1 MQSLAGQS
9 PKDHTALRS
18 LSALVAS
25 LPASEHHEFREEFDQ
40 VSIIARIL
48 CPQIDDAI
56 VTQEYE
62 DVQLTSYLFSLTK
75 TANAMNDVSQGSFDI
90 AYILV

>member
-1 MQSLAGQS
+1 MQSFAGQS

-25 LPASEHHEFREEFDQ
+25 LPASEHPEFREEFDQ
-40 VSIIARIL
+40 VDTVSRIV
-48 CPQIDDAI
+48 CPEIEDTN
-56 VTQEYE
+56 VPQEYE

-75 TANAMNDVSQGSFDI
+75 TANAMNDVSQR
-90 AYILV
+90 